1 MRGFLFI
8 LVFIDMMK
16 IPQYSVFIK
25 KVLECKNLLELR
37 EIVGKINDFNK
48 TNSVRSSSDDF
59 KKLETIVG
67 LMKIKLKNKQGVN
80 ESKNF
85 MISESQLKTIVSE
98 NRINKWVFDYLDSQ
112 DWKTWDI
119 GDTEFNVADGEFG
132 VDQLRFRIQY
142 SSTMPDHS
150 FNVIYIND
158 GLVSKIITLFSLP
171 ERVAIKTIIDWFN
184 KKYDKNLT
192 LDDFEWL
199 DSDTY
204 YADEDEN

>member
-48 TNSVRSSSDDF
+48 TNSIRSSSDDF

>member
-48 TNSVRSSSDDF
+48 TNSIRSSSDDF

-67 LMKIKLKNKQGVN
+67 LMKIKLRNKQGVN

>member
-1 MRGFLFI
+1 
-8 LVFIDMMK
+8 MK

-48 TNSVRSSSDDF
+48 TNSIRSSSDDF

-98 NRINKWVFDYLDSQ
+98 NRINKWVFDYLTQ
-112 DWKTWDI
+112 
-119 GDTEFNVADGEFG
+119 
-132 VDQLRFRIQY
+132 
-142 SSTMPDHS
+142 
-150 FNVIYIND
+150 INKD
-158 GLVSKIITLFSLP
+158 GLFKACVSPCAYFFKNKKIEFTNNFDNNDNVNNWGSGSDVIFIMDNLLGNSNDKSLVLLENILVNFESHPNSISIKNNYDVIQLTKKGMLYGKDKHSKISHMRMI
-171 ERVAIKTIIDWFN
+171 
-184 KKYDKNLT
+184 
-192 LDDFEWL
+192 
-199 DSDTY
+199 
-204 YADEDEN
+204 